1 MKSNYFMNKEKITSV
16 ERVKEFMI
24 TAGQPVYFLTS
35 HVDIDKFVEER
46 LYLRLSLCLEELSE
60 LACEGFGK
68 QGAVKFQKLLQEKSK
83 EIFDALY
90 NEEIPE
96 KCDRKAALDGLADMR
111 VVADGFAW
119 EIGLGESLE
128 AAVNEVMDSNMSK
141 FCILEEDIKATV
153 IKYANLGI
161 ETTTEKVGDFYVIYR
176 KEDNKVLKGINY
188 REPDLGE
195 LLQ

>member
-24 TAGQPVYFLTS
+24 TAGQPVYPLTS

-68 QGAVKFQKLLQEKSK
+68 KGAVKFQKLLQEKSK

-96 KCDRKAALDGLADMR
+96 KCDRKATLDGLADMR